1 MLPDVFFS
9 PSVFSAL
16 NDGRPVLALESTVI
30 AHGLPV
36 PLNIETA
43 LAMESEAVEQGVVP
57 ATIGVVAGR
66 PTVGMSLEEI
76 ERFGRDSANVRKLSR
91 RDLGPCIAGG
101 GDGATTVGATMALAH
116 LAGVEVFATGG
127 IGGVHRGANLSW
139 DVSNDLRALATT
151 PVLVVCAGA
160 KSILDIRATY
170 EHLETLGVPV
180 VGYQCDE
187 FPAFY
192 TPKSGIRLDHAAD
205 SPEVVAKMWTAHR
218 KFGGGGGMLVVT
230 PPPEVGIDATALNA
244 AIDAAFIEAELKGVA
259 GQGVTPYL
267 LSRVTELTEGKSRE
281 ANIALLKNN
290 AGVGARIAKAISDL
304 GDGIRE

>member
-1 MLPDVFFS
+1 MLPDIFFS
-9 PSVFSAL
+9 PPVFAAL
-16 NDGRPVLALESTVI
+16 SDGRPVLALESTVI
-30 AHGLPV
+30 AHGLPA
-36 PLNIETA
+36 PLNIDTA
-43 LAMESEAVEQGVVP
+43 LGMESEAREAGVVP

-66 PTVGMSLEEI
+66 PTVGMTLEEI
-76 ERFGRDSANVRKLSR
+76 EHFGRESATVRKLSR
-91 RDLGPCIAGG
+91 RDIGPCVAAG

-116 LAGVEVFATGG
+116 LGGVEVFATGG
-127 IGGVHRGANLSW
+127 IGGVHRGAHLSW
-139 DVSNDLRALATT
+139 DVSGDLRELSRT

-192 TPKSGIRLDHAAD
+192 TPKSGIRLDHTAD
-205 SPEVVAKMWTAHR
+205 SPEAVAKMWTAHR

-230 PPPEVGIDATALNA
+230 PPPEVGIDAQALNA

-290 AGVGARIAKAISDL
+290 AGVGARIAKAIADL
-304 GDGIRE
+304 AEGLEG